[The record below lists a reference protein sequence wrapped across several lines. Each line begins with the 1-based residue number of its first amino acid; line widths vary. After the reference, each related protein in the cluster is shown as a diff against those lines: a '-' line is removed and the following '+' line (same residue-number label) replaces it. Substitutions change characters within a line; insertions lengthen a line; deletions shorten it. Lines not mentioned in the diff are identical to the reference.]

1 MNSRSILILFIP
13 LLFGLSSF
21 KEKEVKKSVI
31 GKSISKIELLN
42 VDGSMYNTDSL
53 KGAKGFMVV
62 FTCNHCPFAKLY
74 PERLN
79 ALQRKFEKLG
89 VPLIAINSMDS
100 IVYEEETFSLMRSK
114 SAESKFEFAYLQ
126 DGQQVVGKEF
136 GAEHTPHAFV
146 IWKVENKW
154 VIKYSGAIDNNGEHP
169 ALATPYLANVVSELL
184 DNKTITL
191 QETESFG
198 CRIFYRK

>member
-126 DGQQVVGKEF
+126 DGQQLVGKEF

-146 IWKVENKW
+146 IWKVENRW

>member
-1 MNSRSILILFIP
+1 MNSRIILILFIP

-42 VDGSMYNTDSL
+42 VDGSMYNIDSI

-79 ALQRKFEKLG
+79 ALHRKFEKLG

-126 DGQQVVGKEF
+126 DGQQLVGKEF

-146 IWKVENKW
+146 IWRVENRW

-169 ALATPYLANVVSELL
+169 ELATPYLATVVSELL
-184 DNKTITL
+184 ENKATTL

>member
-42 VDGSMYNTDSL
+42 MDGSMYNIDSL

-79 ALQRKFEKLG
+79 TLHRKFEKLG

-126 DGQQVVGKEF
+126 DGQQLVGKEF

>member
-42 VDGSMYNTDSL
+42 VDGSMYNIDSM

-79 ALQRKFEKLG
+79 ALHRKFEKLG

-126 DGQQVVGKEF
+126 DGQQLVGKEF

-146 IWKVENKW
+146 IWRVENRW

-169 ALATPYLANVVSELL
+169 ELATPYLATVVSELL
-184 DNKTITL
+184 ENKATTL

>member
-42 VDGSMYNTDSL
+42 VDGSMYNIDSL

-79 ALQRKFEKLG
+79 TLHRKFEKLG

-126 DGQQVVGKEF
+126 DGQQLVGKEF

>member
-126 DGQQVVGKEF
+126 DGQQLVGKEF

>member
-42 VDGSMYNTDSL
+42 VDGSMYNIDST

-79 ALQRKFEKLG
+79 ALHRKFEKLG

-126 DGQQVVGKEF
+126 DGQQLVGKEF

-154 VIKYSGAIDNNGEHP
+154 VIKYSGAIDNNGENP